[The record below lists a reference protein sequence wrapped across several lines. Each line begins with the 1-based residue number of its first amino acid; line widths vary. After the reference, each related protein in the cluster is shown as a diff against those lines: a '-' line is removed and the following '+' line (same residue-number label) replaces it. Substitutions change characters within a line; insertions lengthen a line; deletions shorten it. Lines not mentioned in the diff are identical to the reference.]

1 MKFAPNVVTYHVG
14 SHGLEPGAQIGV
26 CGIINTTIASAR
38 WDPYDDLRIMADE
51 SEPMLAS

>member
-1 MKFAPNVVTYHVG
+1 MTYHVG

-38 WDPYDDLRIMADE
+38 WDAYDDLRIMADE
-51 SEPMLAS
+51 SETMLAC